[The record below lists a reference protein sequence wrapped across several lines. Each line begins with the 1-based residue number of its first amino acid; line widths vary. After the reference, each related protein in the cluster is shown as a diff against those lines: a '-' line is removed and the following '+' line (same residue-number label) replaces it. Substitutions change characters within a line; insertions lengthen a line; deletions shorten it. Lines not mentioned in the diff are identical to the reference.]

1 VPCFVWAVNSP
12 NCSAGGCGKPQSS
25 RSANRRKQVMKQFP
39 EGPSEALS
47 PDSRGGQHVAL
58 LMVSLGG
65 GGVQRSML
73 HLARA
78 LADRGHRV
86 DLLVYKA
93 QGDFVDNVPSA
104 IRVVA
109 LETAPVWMGR
119 LYAFRAAPE
128 HLIQLAMPV
137 LLPRKPQVTLRCLPA
152 LVRYLR
158 EERPAVLFSAG
169 TYLNLVALW
178 ARRLAGV
185 SVRTLISERIHLSS
199 HLRYGA
205 KRRKWRWRF
214 ILPLLRRTYPE
225 ADRIIA
231 ISHGVADDL
240 RTLVGL
246 PPELVTTVYNPVVDS
261 ELAKK
266 AEVPIDHAW
275 FKPGAPPV
283 ILGMGRLS
291 EEKDF
296 ETLIRTFARVQT
308 RLPVRLMIFGEGE
321 MRRKLEALAREL
333 GVDQDVSLPGFTSN
347 PFAYMARAAVFV
359 LSSTSEGLGNVLIE
373 ALACGCPVVSTNCP
387 GGPAEIL
394 EDGRYGRLVPVGDP
408 VAMAQAIIS
417 TLDAPPDR
425 GLLQKR
431 ASLFSVDRVVE
442 QYLDVLFA
450 RK

>member
-1 VPCFVWAVNSP
+1 
-12 NCSAGGCGKPQSS
+12 
-25 RSANRRKQVMKQFP
+25 MKQFRE

-47 PDSRGGQHVAL
+47 PDSREGQHIAL
-58 LMVSLGG
+58 LMPSLEG

-93 QGDFVDNVPSA
+93 QGDFVDSVPSA

-109 LETAPVWMGR
+109 LETAPRWRGG
-119 LYAFRAAPE
+119 LHAFRAAPE

-158 EERPAVLFSAG
+158 EERPAVLFSAD

-199 HLRYGA
+199 HLRDGA

-214 ILPLLRRTYPE
+214 IVPLLRRMYPE

-231 ISHGVADDL
+231 VSRGVADDL

-266 AEVPIDHAW
+266 AEAPIDHAW
-275 FKPGAPPV
+275 FVPGAPPV
-283 ILGMGRLS
+283 IIAVGRLT
-291 EEKDF
+291 EQKDF
-296 ETLIRTFARVQT
+296 PTLLQAFAQVRAQRQT
-308 RLPVRLMIFGEGE
+308 RLLLLGEGR
-321 MRRKLEALAREL
+321 MRRELEALTREL

-359 LSSTSEGLGNVLIE
+359 LSSTYEGLGNVLIE
-373 ALACGCPVVSTNCP
+373 ALACGCPVVSTDCP
-387 GGPAEIL
+387 SGPAEIL
-394 EDGRYGRLVPVGDP
+394 ENGQYGRLVPVGDP
-408 VAMAQAIIS
+408 AAMAQAIIS
-417 TLDAPPDR
+417 TLEASPDR

-431 ASLFSVDRVVE
+431 ALLFSVDRAVE
-442 QYLDVLFA
+442 QYLEVLFA
-450 RK
+450 RN

>member
-1 VPCFVWAVNSP
+1 
-12 NCSAGGCGKPQSS
+12 
-25 RSANRRKQVMKQFP
+25 MKQFH
-39 EGPSEALS
+39 EGPSEAIS
-47 PDSRGGQHVAL
+47 PHSREMQHVAL
-58 LMVSLGG
+58 LMANLEG
-65 GGVQRSML
+65 GGVQRSLL

-86 DLLVYKA
+86 DLLLYKA
-93 QGDFVDNVPSA
+93 QGEFVDSVPSA
-104 IRVVA
+104 IRVIT

-119 LYAFRAAPE
+119 LHAFRAAPE
-128 HLIQLAMPV
+128 HLIHLAMPV
-137 LLPRKPQVTLRCLPA
+137 LLPLKPQVTLRCLPA

-158 EERPAVLFSAG
+158 EERPAVLFSAD

-185 SVRTLISERIHLSS
+185 SVRTVISERIHLSS

-214 ILPLLRRTYPE
+214 ILPLLRHTYAT
-225 ADRIIA
+225 ADGVVAVSR
-231 ISHGVADDL
+231 GVADDL
-240 RTLVGL
+240 CSLTGL
-246 PPELVTTVYNPVVDS
+246 PPRLVTPLYNPVVDS
-261 ELAKK
+261 ELIAKAK
-266 AEVPIDHAW
+266 SPIDHPW

-296 ETLIRTFARVQT
+296 ATLIRTFARVQT
-308 RLPVRLMIFGEGE
+308 RLPARLMIFGEGE
-321 MRRKLEALAREL
+321 MRRKLQALACEL
-333 GVDQDVSLPGFTSN
+333 GVDQDVSLPGFTGN

-359 LSSTSEGLGNVLIE
+359 LSSVHEGLPGVLIQ

-387 GGPAEIL
+387 GGAAEIL

-408 VAMAQAIIS
+408 AAMAQAIIS

-425 GLLQKR
+425 ELLQKR
-431 ASLFSVDRVVE
+431 ASLFSVDRAVE

>member
-1 VPCFVWAVNSP
+1 
-12 NCSAGGCGKPQSS
+12 
-25 RSANRRKQVMKQFP
+25 MKQFRE

-47 PDSRGGQHVAL
+47 PDSREGQHIAL
-58 LMVSLGG
+58 LMPSLEG
-65 GGVQRSML
+65 GGVSRVVL

-86 DLLVYKA
+86 DVLVHKA
-93 QGDFVDNVPSA
+93 QGEFVDSVPSG
-104 IRVVA
+104 IKVVA

-119 LYAFRAAPE
+119 LHAFRAAPE

-158 EERPAVLFSAG
+158 EERPAVLLSAD

-185 SVRTLISERIHLSS
+185 SVHTVISEHIHLSS

-214 ILPLLRRTYPE
+214 IVPLLRRMYPE
-225 ADRIIA
+225 ADRIVA
-231 ISHGVADDL
+231 VSRGVADDL
-240 RTLVGL
+240 TILVGL
-246 PPELVTTVYNPVVDS
+246 PPERVTTVYNPVVVS
-261 ELAKK
+261 GLAKK
-266 AEVPIDHAW
+266 AEAPIDHAW
-275 FKPGAPPV
+275 FVPGAPPV
-283 ILGMGRLS
+283 IIAVGRLT
-291 EEKDF
+291 EQKDF
-296 ETLIRTFARVQT
+296 PTLLQAFAQVRTQRRAR
-308 RLPVRLMIFGEGE
+308 LLLLGEGE
-321 MRRKLEALAREL
+321 MRRKLEALVREL

-359 LSSTSEGLGNVLIE
+359 LSSTYEGLGIVLIE
-373 ALACGCPVVSTNCP
+373 ALACGCPVVSTDCP
-387 GGPAEIL
+387 SGPAEIL

-408 VAMAQAIIS
+408 AAMAQAIIS

-431 ASLFSVDRVVE
+431 ASLFSVDRAVE

-450 RK
+450 GK

>member
-1 VPCFVWAVNSP
+1 
-12 NCSAGGCGKPQSS
+12 
-25 RSANRRKQVMKQFP
+25 MKQFH

-58 LMVSLGG
+58 LMANLEGG
-65 GGVQRSML
+65 GIQRSML

-86 DLLVYKA
+86 DLVLCKA
-93 QGDFVDNVPSA
+93 QGDFVDSVPSA

-109 LETAPVWMGR
+109 LETAPRWMGR

-128 HLIQLAMPV
+128 HLIHLALPI
-137 LLPRKPQVTLRCLPA
+137 LLPRKSHGTLRCLPA
-152 LVRYLR
+152 LVRYLC
-158 EERPAVLFSAG
+158 EERPAVLFSAEPD
-169 TYLNLVALW
+169 LNLVALW

-185 SVRTLISERIHLSS
+185 SVRTVISERIHLSN
-199 HLRYGA
+199 HLRDGA

-214 ILPLLRRTYPE
+214 IVPLIRRTYPE

-231 ISHGVADDL
+231 VSRGVADDL
-240 RTLVGL
+240 RTLGGL

-266 AEVPIDHAW
+266 AEAPIDHPW
-275 FKPGAPPV
+275 FVPGAPPV
-283 ILGMGRLS
+283 IIAVGRLT
-291 EEKDF
+291 EQKDF
-296 ETLIRTFARVQT
+296 PTLLQAFAQVRAQRQA
-308 RLPVRLMIFGEGE
+308 RLLLLGEGE

-333 GVDQDVSLPGFTSN
+333 GVDRDVSLSGFTSN

-359 LSSTSEGLGNVLIE
+359 LSSAYEGLPGVLIQ
-373 ALACGCPVVSTNCP
+373 ALACGCPVVSTDCP
-387 GGPAEIL
+387 SGPAEIL
-394 EDGRYGRLVPVGDP
+394 ENGQYGRLVPVGDP
-408 VAMAQAIIS
+408 AAMAQAIIS
-417 TLDAPPDR
+417 TLDVPPDR

-431 ASLFSVDRVVE
+431 ASLFSVDRAVE

-450 RK
+450 RN

>member
-1 VPCFVWAVNSP
+1 
-12 NCSAGGCGKPQSS
+12 
-25 RSANRRKQVMKQFP
+25 MKQFR

-47 PDSRGGQHVAL
+47 PDSREGQHVAL

-93 QGDFVDNVPSA
+93 QGDFVDSVPSA

-109 LETAPVWMGR
+109 LETAPRWRGG
-119 LYAFRAAPE
+119 LHAFRAAPE

-158 EERPAVLFSAG
+158 EERPAVLLSAD

-185 SVRTLISERIHLSS
+185 SVHTVISEHIHLSS
-199 HLRYGA
+199 HLRDGA

-214 ILPLLRRTYPE
+214 IVPLLRRMYPE

-231 ISHGVADDL
+231 VSRGVADDL

-246 PPELVTTVYNPVVDS
+246 SPERVTTVYNPVVVS

-266 AEVPIDHAW
+266 AEAPIDHAW
-275 FKPGAPPV
+275 FVPGAPPV
-283 ILGMGRLS
+283 IIAVGRLT
-291 EEKDF
+291 EQKDF
-296 ETLIRTFARVQT
+296 PTLLQAFAQVRTQRQAR
-308 RLPVRLMIFGEGE
+308 LLLLGEGE
-321 MRRKLEALAREL
+321 MRRKLEALVREL

-359 LSSTSEGLGNVLIE
+359 LSSTYEGLPGVLIQ
-373 ALACGCPVVSTNCP
+373 ALACGCPVVSTDCP
-387 GGPAEIL
+387 SGPAEIL
-394 EDGRYGRLVPVGDP
+394 ENGQYGRLVPVGDSA
-408 VAMAQAIIS
+408 AMAQAILS
-417 TLDAPPDR
+417 TLEAPPDR

-431 ASLFSVDRVVE
+431 ASLFSVDRAVE
-442 QYLDVLFA
+442 QYLEMLFV
-450 RK
+450 RN

>member
-1 VPCFVWAVNSP
+1 
-12 NCSAGGCGKPQSS
+12 
-25 RSANRRKQVMKQFP
+25 MKQFH

-47 PDSRGGQHVAL
+47 PDSREGQHVAL
-58 LMVSLGG
+58 LMVSLEG

-93 QGDFVDNVPSA
+93 QGDFVDSVPSA

-119 LYAFRAAPE
+119 LHAFRAAPE
-128 HLIQLAMPV
+128 HLIHLAMPV
-137 LLPRKPQVTLRCLPA
+137 LLPLKSQGTLRCLPA

-158 EERPAVLFSAG
+158 EERPAVLFSAD

-214 ILPLLRRTYPE
+214 IVPLLRRTYPE

-231 ISHGVADDL
+231 VSRGVADDL

-266 AEVPIDHAW
+266 AEAPIDHPW
-275 FKPGAPPV
+275 FMPGAPPV
-283 ILGMGRLS
+283 IIAVGRLT
-291 EEKDF
+291 EQKDF
-296 ETLIRTFARVQT
+296 PTLLQAFAQVRAQRQA
-308 RLPVRLMIFGEGE
+308 RLLLLGEGR
-321 MRRKLEALAREL
+321 MRRELTALGHAL
-333 GVDQDVSLPGFTSN
+333 GIAEDMSLHGFTSN

-359 LSSTSEGLGNVLIE
+359 LSSTYEGLPGVLIQ
-373 ALACGCPVVSTNCP
+373 ALACGCPVVSTDCP
-387 GGPAEIL
+387 SGAAEIL
-394 EDGRYGRLVPVGDP
+394 ENGQYGQLVPVGDP
-408 VAMAQAIIS
+408 AAMAQAILA

-431 ASLFSVDRVVE
+431 ASLFSVDRAVE

-450 RK
+450 RN

>member
-1 VPCFVWAVNSP
+1 
-12 NCSAGGCGKPQSS
+12 
-25 RSANRRKQVMKQFP
+25 MKQFH

-47 PDSRGGQHVAL
+47 PDSREMQHVAL
-58 LMVSLGG
+58 LMANLEGG
-65 GGVQRSML
+65 GIQRSML

-86 DLLVYKA
+86 DLLLYKA
-93 QGDFVDNVPSA
+93 QGDFVDSVPSA

-109 LETAPVWMGR
+109 LETAPRWMGR
-119 LYAFRAAPE
+119 LHAFRAAPE
-128 HLIQLAMPV
+128 HLIQLALPV
-137 LLPRKPQVTLRCLPA
+137 LLPRKSHGTLRCLPA

-158 EERPAVLFSAG
+158 EERPAVLLSAEPD
-169 TYLNLVALW
+169 LNLVALW

-185 SVRTLISERIHLSS
+185 SVRTVISERIHLSS
-199 HLRYGA
+199 HLRDRA

-214 ILPLLRRTYPE
+214 IVPLLRRMYPE

-231 ISHGVADDL
+231 VSRGVADDL

-266 AEVPIDHAW
+266 AEAPIDHPW

-283 ILGMGRLS
+283 IIAVGRLT
-291 EEKDF
+291 EQKDF
-296 ETLIRTFARVQT
+296 PTLLQAFAQVRAQRQA
-308 RLPVRLMIFGEGE
+308 RLLLLGEGE

-359 LSSTSEGLGNVLIE
+359 LSSAYEGLPGVLIQ
-373 ALACGCPVVSTNCP
+373 ALACGCPVVSTDCP
-387 GGPAEIL
+387 SGPAEIL
-394 EDGRYGRLVPVGDP
+394 ENGQYGRLVPVGDP
-408 VAMAQAIIS
+408 AAMAQAIIS
-417 TLDAPPDR
+417 TLEAPPDR

-431 ASLFSVDRVVE
+431 ASLFSVDRAVE

-450 RK
+450 RN